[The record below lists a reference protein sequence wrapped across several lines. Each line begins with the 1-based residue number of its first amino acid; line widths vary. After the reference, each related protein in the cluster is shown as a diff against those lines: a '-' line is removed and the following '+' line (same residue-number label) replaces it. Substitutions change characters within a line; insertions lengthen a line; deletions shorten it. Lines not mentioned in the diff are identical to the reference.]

1 MTMTSVHHSSNNQH
15 LRLIRLH
22 QFQSIVQIA
31 SVKGFA
37 RTIGLLT
44 LIFLVSFTSYFFTTK
59 KVNVVVPLSKPSI
72 PLMEFTKPTQ
82 QSTTVAGNFST
93 FHKPAASFNSIQS
106 TTNPIPS
113 LTMESDLNFENI
125 NTSTVGIDIPTANVG
140 GWDNTTPSTEGT
152 GTPTVTNVQ
161 REEVIPSSEEF
172 VVADKYPNVD
182 LALLQKNV
190 IYPEMALRAGIEGTV
205 HLQVLVLS
213 TGKISTINIITSDS
227 EMLNA
232 SAIDAVKKTPFT
244 PAIQAKNPI
253 PCWVIIPITFRLR

>member
-1 MTMTSVHHSSNNQH
+1 MTSVHHSSNSQH

-37 RTIGLLT
+37 RTIGLLAF
-44 LIFLVSFTSYFFTTK
+44 IFLVSFTSYFFTTK
-59 KVNVVVPLSKPSI
+59 KVSIVVPLSKPSI

-82 QSTTVAGNFST
+82 QTTTVAGNFST
-93 FHKPAASFNSIQS
+93 FHKPAASFSSIQS
-106 TTNPIPS
+106 TANPIPS

-125 NTSTVGIDIPTANVG
+125 NTSPVGTDIPNVNVG
-140 GWDNTTPSTEGT
+140 GWDNTSPSTDGT

-161 REEVIPSSEEF
+161 REDVIPSSEEF

-190 IYPEMALRAGIEGTV
+190 IYPEMALRAGVEGQV
-205 HLQVLVLS
+205 VLKVLVLS
-213 TGKISTINIITSDS
+213 SGKVSDVKVLSSDS
-227 EMLNA
+227 EMLNE
-232 SAIDAVKKTPFT
+232 SAIEAVKKTPFT

-253 PCWVIIPITFRLR
+253 PCWVTIPLTFRLR